1 MHVFIFCLHCF
12 FLSVNLWWMLFT
24 SLECCLHILSLIK
37 GLSLSNSLRAIF
49 LIFLCHFYLLF
60 QKSLYFL
67 IAEVL
72 FWLVLCCSYNSND
85 PIRHLD
91 PIAQLRITSQYFL
104 ISEFQET
111 NFQSLCVHCAI
122 VLGQANFI
130 ALSTKVEIPW
140 SHFPEDVP

>member
-1 MHVFIFCLHCF
+1 MFSYFVYIAF
-12 FLSVNLWWMLFT
+12 SYLWICD
-24 SLECCLHILSLIK
+24 ECCLLRWNVVCTFFALIK